1 MPVIIVEIGDQMTLD
16 KKKELV
22 QRLTK
27 TAAEVTEISEQAFT
41 IYIHE
46 NEHNNIGVG
55 GKLLTEVLAER
66 D

>member
-1 MPVIIVEIGDQMTLD
+1 MPVIVVEMGEKMTLD
-16 KKKELV
+16 KKKELI
-22 QRLTK
+22 QKL
-27 TAAEVTEISEQAFT
+27 TAAASEVTEIAQQAFT